1 MPYLGSDYNPKP
13 PREWY
18 RFENQCAYSNA
29 PIQIQNGQAYLLD
42 VLKKGNVLQ
51 YKKNSSNIT
60 KQQRYA
66 QIAKGMWTNR
76 TTTWATQTQSYT
88 NPNTGSLRRVGY
100 NNINTKNPTVL
111 LNLNGRGQN
120 AINNAAFFLLQD
132 TDAALTCPTDVTNI
146 YYSLPINDGDSG
158 TIGQVPAPI
167 IPPAYKPPLKE
178 YAIDVVLPP
187 IYAVNTTPETNVI
200 PDGGTLVCNVSENIC
215 TGEIYSITQ
224 NQQCYPTSDSDV
236 PGPII
241 NLCYNDGLPTYYPRV
256 RRTYSAGGNKWP
268 QGAKGILAASAEI
281 PCNNAIVTQNYIS
294 NAVDIYPVSS
304 IVSSPIS
311 SSLSGGVIVQ
321 YVYVDKQFSDYLV
334 ESPASITP
342 YSGLPSLKCYD
353 ASTRGFVSSIKP
365 TNSKNKIRVQF
376 KVAYKSSDAFATRLT
391 IGVVYTI
398 DEKNYSLLGQDSD
411 FGTFNGSGPLT
422 NIYTFNYMHSP
433 NTTNKV
439 TYKLFFQLE
448 NNTFIALGLI
458 GNDDISSDCIILEE
472 YTNLNSI

>member
-18 RFENQCAYSNA
+18 RFENQCTYSNA
-29 PIQIQNGQAYLLD
+29 PIQIQNGQGYLLE

-60 KQQRYA
+60 KQQRYS

-76 TTTWATQTQSYT
+76 TTSWATQTQSYT
-88 NPNTGSLRRVGY
+88 NPNTGSLKRVGY

-120 AINNAAFFLLQD
+120 AVNNAAFFLLQD
-132 TDAALTCPTDVTNI
+132 TDAVLTCPKNNTNI
-146 YYSLPINDGDSG
+146 YYSLPTNNGDSSQI
-158 TIGQVPAPI
+158 IGEVPAPI
-167 IPPAYKPPLKE
+167 IPSVYKPPQKE

-187 IYAVNTTPETNVI
+187 ILEIAVDPETNVI
-200 PDGGTLVCNVSENIC
+200 PEGGSLICNISENIC
-215 TGEIYSITQ
+215 TGEIYSITKNQ
-224 NQQCYPTSDSDV
+224 NCYPTSDSDV
-236 PGPII
+236 PGPITY
-241 NLCYNDGLPTYYPRV
+241 LCYNDGLPTYYPRV

-281 PCNNAIVTQNYIS
+281 PCNYDVISQNYIT
-294 NAVDIYPVSS
+294 NAVETDPVLTTESNT
-304 IVSSPIS
+304 V
-311 SSLSGGVIVQ
+311 SGGVIVQ
-321 YVYVDKQFSDYLV
+321 YIYTDKQFSDYLV
-334 ESPASITP
+334 ETPASSSP
-342 YSGLPSLKCYD
+342 YPGLSSLKCYD
-353 ASTRGFVSSIKP
+353 ASSRGFVSSIKP
-365 TNSKNKIRVQF
+365 SNSKNKIKVQL
-376 KVAYKSSDAFATRLT
+376 KVTYRSSDVFATRLT
-391 IGVVYTI
+391 IGIVYTI
-398 DEKNYSLLGQDSD
+398 DEMNYSLLGQDSD

-448 NNTFIALGLI
+448 NNTPTALGLI
-458 GNDDISSDCIILEE
+458 GNADISSDSIILEE
-472 YTNLNSI
+472 YTSLNSI

>member
-18 RFENQCAYSNA
+18 RFENQCAYSNV
-29 PIQIQNGQAYLLD
+29 PIQIQNGQAYFLD

-88 NPNTGSLRRVGY
+88 NPNTGSLKRVGY
-100 NNINTKNPTVL
+100 NKINTKNPTAL
-111 LNLNGRGQN
+111 LNLTGRGEN
-120 AINNAAFFLLQD
+120 AVNNAVFFLLQD
-132 TDAALTCPTDVTNI
+132 TDAALTCPTDTTNN
-146 YYSLPINDGDSG
+146 YYSLPTNTGG
-158 TIGQVPAPI
+158 TRIIGEVPAPI
-167 IPPAYKPPLKE
+167 IPPAYKPPQKE

-187 IYAVNTTPETNVI
+187 IYAVSKTPETNVI
-200 PDGGTLVCNVSENIC
+200 PDGGTLVCNVTENIC

-268 QGAKGILAASAEI
+268 QGAKDIFVASAQI
-281 PCNNAIVTQNYIS
+281 PCNYEAFSQSYIT
-294 NAVDIYPVSS
+294 NKIDAEPVSAPESTS
-304 IVSSPIS
+304 I
-311 SSLSGGVIVQ
+311 SGGVIVQ

-334 ESPASITP
+334 ETPALISPYP
-342 YSGLPSLKCYD
+342 GLPSLKCYD
-353 ASTRGFVSSIKP
+353 ASIYGFVSSIKP
-365 TNSKNKIRVQF
+365 RNSKNKIKVQF
-376 KVAYKSSDAFATRLT
+376 KVTYKSSDVFATRLT

-398 DEKNYSLLGQDSD
+398 DGTTYTLLGQDSN
-411 FGTFNGSGPLT
+411 FGTFNGSGSLT

-433 NTTNKV
+433 NTTDKV

-448 NNTFIALGLI
+448 NNTFTSLGLI
-458 GNDDISSDCIILEE
+458 GNPDISSDNIILEE
-472 YTNLNSI
+472 YTSLNSI